1 MSEEEEEHIDPIQKA
16 KNDAVF
22 NDELLPHAD
31 ALHTFAYHHSYNE
44 VDASDLVQETY
55 LKAYRFIDKYT
66 PGSNAKAWLFK
77 ILRNSYINQHRK
89 KSRKPK
95 QVDYEE
101 MVTYHDSDSAKGL
114 GYVDMREEIFG
125 QEMGDEVSIALESLP
140 EDFKTVIILCD
151 IEDFSYEEISKIV
164 EIPIGTVRSRLFR
177 ARNALKEKLA
187 KYATEK
193 GYEDKRGQARK
204 LRKNGEEE

>member
-1 MSEEEEEHIDPIQKA
+1 MAEEEDHIDPEVKRRQ
-16 KNDAVF
+16 DAVF
-22 NDELLPHAD
+22 SEELLPHAD
-31 ALHTFAYHHSYNE
+31 ALHTFAYHHTYND

-55 LKAYRFIDKYT
+55 LKAYRFIDKYE

-89 KSRKPK
+89 KANRPR
-95 QVDYEE
+95 QVDFEE
-101 MVTYHDSDSAKGL
+101 FTTFHNSEAPKGQ
-114 GYVDMREEIFG
+114 GYVDLREEIFD
-125 QEMGDEVSIALESLP
+125 EMMGDEVSIALEQLP

-151 IEDFSYEEISKIV
+151 IEDFTYEEISKIV

-187 KYATEK
+187 KYAEEK
-193 GYEDKRGQARK
+193 GYEDKRGKKRV
-204 LRKNGEEE
+204 RNREEEE

>member
-1 MSEEEEEHIDPIQKA
+1 MSEEENEIDPIVKA
-16 KNDAVF
+16 QNDAVF

-31 ALHTFAYHHSYNE
+31 ALHTFAYHHTYNE

-101 MVTYHDSDSAKGL
+101 MVTFHDSDSAKGL
-114 GYVDMREEIFG
+114 GYVDLREEIFD
-125 QEMGDEVSIALESLP
+125 QEMGDEVSIALEALP

-164 EIPIGTVRSRLFR
+164 DIPIGTVRSRLFR

-187 KYATEK
+187 NYATEK
-193 GYEDKRGQARK
+193 GYEDKRGQARSR
-204 LRKNGEEE
+204 RKSEEEE

>member
-1 MSEEEEEHIDPIQKA
+1 MSEKDEIEIDPKVKEA
-16 KNDAVF
+16 NDKVF
-22 NDELLPHAD
+22 STELLPHAD
-31 ALHTFAYHHSYNE
+31 ALHTFAYHHTYNE

-55 LKAYRFIDKYT
+55 LKAYRFIDKYE

-89 KSRKPK
+89 KKRKPQ

-101 MVTYHDSDSAKGL
+101 FVTFRDGESHLL
-114 GYVDMREEIFG
+114 GYVDMREEIFDHM
-125 QEMGDEVSIALESLP
+125 MGDEVSIALESLP
-140 EDFKTVIILCD
+140 EDFKTVLILCD

-187 KYATEK
+187 QYAREK
-193 GYEDKRGQARK
+193 GYEDKRGAR
-204 LRKNGEEE
+204 RVQKNEEE